1 MSDETV
7 ASSEAVDVQVA
18 DESEQAQSGEEKQR
32 KRKRRRRRR
41 RKGGEEGRDGSAE
54 ARSESGEGREP
65 RESREDR
72 RRRGGSKEINPSEA
86 KHLFAESSFAELG
99 LRNSVLKGI
108 ADLGFKAPTHIQS
121 ELIPVAL
128 EGHDVLGQART
139 GSGKTAAFGLP
150 LFHMAQRALEFQ
162 SIVLVPTR
170 ELAIQIAGELSN
182 FGKYTPIRVTA
193 IYGGESVR
201 KQQQDLAEGPEIVV
215 ATPGRLMDL
224 VERGDLHLKHV
235 RFVVLDEVDRMLDI
249 GFRNDIRKI
258 LGQIKTDHQTIF
270 VSATIS
276 DEIEQ
281 LAKRFMENPVRI
293 TSVAGAL
300 TVEMVKQFFLPVE
313 RWDKKRLLVH
323 LLTHEDPDLTLVFC
337 STKRMVD
344 DLTKFLNDKG
354 IDSRAIHGDM
364 PQRKRNAVMKHFR
377 SGTLGVVVASDVAAR
392 GLDVEGISHV
402 VNYDIPEDPEIYV
415 HRIGRTA
422 RAGQEG
428 VAWTFVSSE
437 EGRLLTAVE
446 KLANIEI
453 PRLEYPDFTPG
464 EIPQSVREKQARR
477 EQLAATAPKPTSKS
491 MASAP
496 PPSSAKADPTRF
508 PGGLVPKKMPP
519 KTLGGRVRTSRS
531 SFGMAPP
538 EEDS

>member
-7 ASSEAVDVQVA
+7 ASSEAVEVQVS
-18 DESEQAQSGEEKQR
+18 DNQESNESGEKQPR

-41 RKGGEEGRDGSAE
+41 KGD
-54 ARSESGEGREP
+54 GEGGTPESNSQAKSEGAARDP
-65 RESREDR
+65 RDST
-72 RRRGGSKEINPSEA
+72 RRRGGAKAIDPSSA
-86 KHLFAESSFAELG
+86 KHLFSESSFAELG
-99 LRNSVLKGI
+99 LRNSVLKGVE
-108 ADLGFKAPTHIQS
+108 GQGYKAPTHIQS
-121 ELIPVAL
+121 QLIPVVL
-128 EGHDVLGQART
+128 EGNDVLGQART

-150 LFHMAQRALEFQ
+150 LFHMAQRALAFQ

-170 ELAIQIAGELSN
+170 ELAIQIANELTN
-182 FGKYTPIRVTA
+182 FGKHTPIRVTA

-201 KQQQDLAEGPEIVV
+201 KQQAELANDPEIIV

-249 GFRNDIRKI
+249 GFRDDIRKI
-258 LGQIKTDHQTIF
+258 LGQIKTDHQTVF

-276 DEIEQ
+276 DEIEK
-281 LAKRFMENPVRI
+281 LANRFMENPVRI

-300 TVEMVKQFFLPVE
+300 TVEMVKQHYLPVE

-344 DLTKFLNDKG
+344 DLAKFLNDKG
-354 IDSRAIHGDM
+354 IDTRAIHGDM
-364 PQRKRNAVMKHFR
+364 PQSKRNAVMKHFR

-453 PRLEYPDFTPG
+453 PRLEYPDFKPG
-464 EIPQSVREKQARR
+464 DIPHSVREKQVRR
-477 EQLAATAPKPTSKS
+477 EQLAATAPKPTSKNI
-491 MASAP
+491 ASSP
-496 PPSSAKADPTRF
+496 PPSSAKADPNRF
-508 PGGLVPKKMPP
+508 PGGLVPAKMPP
-519 KTLGGRVRTSRS
+519 RTIGGRVRTSRS
-531 SFGMAPP
+531 SLGVAPLP
-538 EEDS
+538 PDED

>member
-1 MSDETV
+1 MTDETV
-7 ASSEAVDVQVA
+7 AQGEAVDVQVA
-18 DESEQAQSGEEKQR
+18 DETESTTNEDQPR
-32 KRKRRRRRR
+32 KKRRRRRR
-41 RKGGEEGRDGSAE
+41 RRK
-54 ARSESGEGREP
+54 SGEGADQP
-65 RESREDR
+65 QSGGPSDEDAPKDAGQ
-72 RRRGGSKEINPSEA
+72 RRRGGAKKIDPADA
-86 KHLFAESSFAELG
+86 KHLFSESSFAELG

-108 ADLGFKAPTHIQS
+108 TELGFTAPTHIQS

-162 SIVLVPTR
+162 TIVLVPTR
-170 ELAIQIAGELSN
+170 ELAIQIAGELTN

-201 KQQQDLAEGPEIVV
+201 KQQQELAGGPEIIV

-224 VERGDLHLKHV
+224 VERGDLHVNHI
-235 RFVVLDEVDRMLDI
+235 RFDVLDEVDRMLDI
-249 GFRNDIRKI
+249 GFRDDIRKI
-258 LGQIKTDHQTIF
+258 LKQIKTEHQTIF

-276 DEIEQ
+276 DEIEK
-281 LAKRFMENPVRI
+281 LASQFMDEPVRI

-300 TVEMVKQFFLPVE
+300 TVEMVTQHYLPVE

-323 LLTHEDPDLTLVFC
+323 LLTHEDPELTLVFC

-364 PQRKRNAVMKHFR
+364 PQRKRNAVMNHFR

-392 GLDVEGISHV
+392 GLDVAGISHV

-422 RAGQEG
+422 RAGQKG

-453 PRLEYPDFTPG
+453 PALAYPDFEPG
-464 EIPQSVREKQARR
+464 PIPHSVREKQARK
-477 EQLAATAPKPTSKS
+477 EQLASTAVKSTSKS
-491 MASAP
+491 IAQAP
-496 PPSSAKADPTRF
+496 PSKSTAPDPTRF
-508 PGGLVPKKMPP
+508 PGGIVPSKMPP
-519 KTLGGRVRTSRS
+519 KSIGGRVRTSRS
-531 SFGMAPP
+531 SLGMAPP
-538 EEDS
+538 AESD